1 MCEDPFME
9 MALRHLLPAGEAV
22 LWDGQ
27 GRLPEDG
34 PVLALVRDLAEA
46 RQALGAGAL
55 GVMERSLDEGRL
67 LAAVA
72 AVEVGLRVVDPAFEG
87 LLPTT
92 RGEGPV
98 EPLTPREQQV
108 LECLAAG
115 ASNRGVGRRLG
126 ITDSTAKFHVNAVL
140 LKLDARNRTDA
151 VVKAARMGLLTL

>member
-1 MCEDPFME
+1 ME
-9 MALRHLLPAGEAV
+9 MALRHLVPSGEAV

-27 GRLPEDG
+27 GRLPTGG
-34 PVLALVRDLAEA
+34 PVHALARDPAEA

-55 GVMERSLDEGRL
+55 GVIERALDEKRL
-67 LAAVA
+67 LAAIA
-72 AVEVGLRVVDPAFEG
+72 AVEAGLRVVDSVFEG
-87 LLPTT
+87 LLPTHG
-92 RGEGPV
+92 GEGPV

-115 ASNRGVGRRLG
+115 ASNRGIGRRLG